1 MSALIRGLFSNISQ
15 AGSRFAASVTAAQKN
30 GVAKAARQL
39 HLASDKSIVWRV
51 LCIASITRLARFAT
65 TQDGMRLKAPREKW
79 QEGSD
84 SVSK

>member
-65 TQDGMRLKAPREKW
+65 QDGMRLKAPREKW